1 MSKITVY
8 ADFMSQPVR
17 SVVNFLKI
25 NKIPFEIKDI
35 FLSKKM
41 NRTEEYLKVNP
52 HGTVPSIK
60 VEEDNKIDFIINES
74 CTILRYLS
82 YKFNTSENWYNKINL
97 ERRCL
102 IDQYLDWHHSNTRK
116 YCIELFF
123 NEFFTNK
130 KTDITNMEKLLNFL
144 NSELSK
150 HKYIIDDEMSIAD
163 LMLYNELIELYLIKF
178 DYSKYPHV
186 ENFLNSMNEIPELKE
201 TNNVLRKVTQ
211 KRGIS
216 IKF

>member
-1 MSKITVY
+1 MPKITVY

-25 NKIPFEIKDI
+25 NKIQYEIENI

-41 NRTEEYLKVNP
+41 NRSDEYLKINP
-52 HGTVPSIK
+52 HGTIPSIK
-60 VEEDNKIDFIINES
+60 VVEENNKEFILNES

-82 YKFNTSENWYNKINL
+82 YKFNTPENWYNRIDL

-123 NEFFTNK
+123 NEFFLKK
-130 KTDITNMEKLLNFL
+130 KTDKTNIEKLLKFL
-144 NSELSK
+144 DSELFK
-150 HKYIIDDEMSIAD
+150 HKYIIDNEISIAD
-163 LMLYNELIELYLIKF
+163 LMLYNELIELYLINFDFSEYPSVEKF
-178 DYSKYPHV
+178 LK
-186 ENFLNSMNEIPELKE
+186 NMNNVPEFKE
-201 TNNVLRKVTQ
+201 TNNVLRKVTE
-211 KRGIS
+211 KRGIN